1 MELLDD
7 LALAARLA
15 RRELRAGIRGFG
27 VFLACLAIGVGAVA
41 GVGSLAAAHR
51 QGLAR
56 DAATLLG
63 GDLEATLSQRP
74 ATPEELAAL
83 RALGPTS
90 HLVSLQ
96 VMARRETGPA
106 KRALAT
112 LRAVDEAYPLY
123 GVVALDPARP
133 LAEVLA
139 VRDGL
144 PGAAAAPELL
154 SRLGLGLGE
163 RLRVAD
169 AIFEIRAV
177 LGREPDASAGLA
189 SSLGPRLVV
198 GIDQL
203 AKAGLT
209 GPGSLTRH
217 SYRVRLPAGADAPAL
232 AEGLRQA
239 FPTSGWRVRDA
250 AAAQPGLARFMDRLT
265 AVTGLVA
272 LASLLLGG
280 IGVSQAV
287 SGYLDGR
294 TIAVATLKC
303 LGAPRRLV
311 AATYFLVIAALAGVG
326 IAAGL
331 ALGAAA
337 PPLAGPIL
345 SRFLP
350 VTLAPGPYPGA
361 LTLAAACGALTTL
374 GFSLPHL
381 AMAGRTPPLLLFR
394 GYAAPSLARA
404 TLAARLPGLACLAAL
419 AALAI
424 GVSPN
429 RRLGIGFVVAVVGAT
444 LLLRLLSRLA
454 RLLARLP
461 GRRHGPVG
469 LGLRALTR
477 PDNRVA
483 PVLAALGLGLSI
495 LCAMALVEANFRQA
509 AVEDIP
515 RAAPAFF
522 FVDIQPGQR
531 DDFLATATAVPG
543 VTRVETSPM
552 ARGRIAR
559 LGDVPAESV
568 AADEDV
574 RWAVQGDRGLTYAA
588 DMPQGTRLTAGR
600 WWPRDYA
607 GPPLV
612 SVEEAVAKGL
622 GLGLGDM
629 VTVNVLGR
637 EITATVASLRRVNWL
652 SLAINYVFVF
662 SPGSLDGAPV
672 TYLATAYTDPAVPG
686 SDEAVF
692 AAVTDRFPNITAIG
706 IGDALT
712 EVMAIADKVATAVTV
727 AAGATLVVGMLVLV
741 QTMAAGMR
749 RKLYEAVICKVCGAG
764 RREVLVM
771 LLTENALLGVMAGLA
786 ALVLGTALA
795 LAFVTTFM
803 ELPFRFFPGPAIGAV
818 GLAAA
823 ATLLLGLVGV
833 MRALSG
839 QVGPWLRND

>member
-1 MELLDD
+1 MALFDD
-7 LALAARLA
+7 LALAVRLA
-15 RRELRAGIRGFG
+15 RRELRVGIRGFG

-56 DAATLLG
+56 DAAALLG
-63 GDLEATLSQRP
+63 GDLEAALSQRP

-90 HLVSLQ
+90 HLVSMQ
-96 VMARRETGPA
+96 VMARGTSGPA

-112 LRAVDEAYPLY
+112 LRAVDGAYPLY
-123 GVVALDPARP
+123 GTVGLTPAGP
-133 LAEVLA
+133 LADVLA

-154 SRLGLGLGE
+154 ARLGLGLGE
-163 RLRVAD
+163 RIRVAD
-169 AIFEIRAV
+169 GLFEIRAV

-189 SSLGPRLVV
+189 SSLGPRLLV
-198 GIDQL
+198 GADQL
-203 AKAGLT
+203 EKTGLA

-217 SYRVRLPAGADAPAL
+217 YYRVKLPAGADAAAL
-232 AEGLRQA
+232 AAQLRQA

-250 AAAQPGLARFMDRLT
+250 TAAQPGLARFMDRLT

-294 TIAVATLKC
+294 TVAIATLKC

-311 AATYFLVIAALAGVG
+311 TATYLLVIAALAGLG

-337 PPLAGPIL
+337 PPLAGPLL
-345 SRFLP
+345 SRYLP
-350 VTLAPGPYPGA
+350 VAFSPGPYPGA
-361 LTLAAACGALTTL
+361 LALAAACGALTTL

-381 AMAGRTPPLLLFR
+381 TMAGRTPPLLLFR
-394 GYAAPSLARA
+394 GYAAPGLPRA
-404 TLAARLPGLACLAAL
+404 GFAARLPGLACLAAL
-419 AALAI
+419 AALAVL
-424 GVSPN
+424 VSPN
-429 RRLGIGFVVAVVGAT
+429 RRLGIGFVVAVIGAT
-444 LLLRLLSRLA
+444 ALLRLLSRLA
-454 RLLARLP
+454 VLLAKLP

-477 PDNRVA
+477 PDNRVG
-483 PVLAALGLGLSI
+483 PVVAALGLGLSI

-509 AVEDIP
+509 AREDIP
-515 RAAPAFF
+515 RTAPAFF
-522 FVDIQPGQR
+522 FVDIQPDQR
-531 DDFLATATAVPG
+531 DAFLATAAAVPG
-543 VTRVETSPM
+543 VTRLETSPM
-552 ARGRIAR
+552 ARGRIVR
-559 LGDVPAESV
+559 VKDVPAEAV
-568 AADEDV
+568 TADEDV
-574 RWAVQGDRGLTYAA
+574 RWALQGDRGLTYAT
-588 DMPQGTRLTAGR
+588 DMPEGTRLMAGA

-622 GLGLGDM
+622 GLAVGDT

-637 EITATVASLRRVNWL
+637 EITARVASLRRVNWL
-652 SLAINYVFVF
+652 TLGINYVFVF

-672 TYLATAYTDPAVPG
+672 TFLATAYTDPAVPG

-692 AAVTDRFPNITAIG
+692 AAVTDRFPNVTAIG

-712 EVMAIADKVATAVTV
+712 EVLAIADKVATAVTV
-727 AAGATLVVGMLVLV
+727 AAGATLAVGMLVLV
-741 QTMAAGMR
+741 QTMAAGLR
-749 RKLYEAVICKVCGAG
+749 RRLYEAIICKVCGAG
-764 RREVLVM
+764 RHQVLAM
-771 LLTENALLGVMAGLA
+771 LLTENVLLGVLSGLA
-786 ALVLGTALA
+786 ALGLGTALA
-795 LAFVTTFM
+795 MAFVTFFM
-803 ELPFRFFPGPAIGAV
+803 ELPFRFFAGPALGAV

-823 ATLLLGLVGV
+823 ATLVLGLAGV
-833 MRALSG
+833 VRALSG
-839 QVGPWLRND
+839 RAWPWLRNE